1 MFAMYKIRPT
11 RPPGKVLPV
20 PRPKSRFL
28 KQTCDRLRAIDGEFE
43 LIDEQF
49 SKPYQRLAEL
59 ENVEKSRKST
69 DRAAKMLVRVPGSA
83 DIDSA
88 NDGSATCVNSRVF
101 EDRQLLN
108 IF

>member
-1 MFAMYKIRPT
+1 MYKIRPT

-28 KQTCDRLRAIDGEFE
+28 QQTCDRLRAIDGELE

-59 ENVEKSRKST
+59 ENVEKKSRKST
-69 DRAAKMLVRVPGSA
+69 DHAAKMLVGVPGSA
-83 DIDSA
+83 DIARA
-88 NDGSATCVNSRVF
+88 NDGIATGVNSRVF